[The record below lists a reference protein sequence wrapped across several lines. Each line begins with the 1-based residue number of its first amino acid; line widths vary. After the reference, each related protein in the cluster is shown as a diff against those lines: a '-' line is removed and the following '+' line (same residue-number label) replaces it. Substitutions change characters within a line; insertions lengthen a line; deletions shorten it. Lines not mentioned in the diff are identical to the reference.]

1 MNLLLFLLKSNQTL
15 ISLSDELDY
24 EPKCHLMQPHEVTGK
39 TKITLTPWPQ
49 HTEDTDILLSSD
61 SLLTV
66 VEPTKKLA
74 DAYLKK
80 IGKTYEDLKPK
91 DNKVLLTED
100 ENVPQAA
107 VPPEDED
114 EYEPYYMETE

>member
-1 MNLLLFLLKSNQTL
+1 
-15 ISLSDELDY
+15 
-24 EPKCHLMQPHEVTGK
+24 MQPHEVTGK
-39 TKITLTPWPQ
+39 TKITLTPWPP

-61 SLLTV
+61 NLLTV

-100 ENVPQAA
+100 ENVPQVA

>member
-1 MNLLLFLLKSNQTL
+1 
-15 ISLSDELDY
+15 
-24 EPKCHLMQPHEVTGK
+24 MQPHEVTGK
-39 TKITLTPWPQ
+39 TKITLTPWPP

-61 SLLTV
+61 NLLTV

-100 ENVPQAA
+100 ENVPQVA

-114 EYEPYYMETE
+114 EYEPFYMETE

>member
-39 TKITLTPWPQ
+39 TKITLTPWPP
-49 HTEDTDILLSSD
+49 HTEDIDILLSSD
-61 SLLTV
+61 NLLTV

-100 ENVPQAA
+100 ENVPQVA

-114 EYEPYYMETE
+114 EYEPFYMETE

>member
-39 TKITLTPWPQ
+39 TKISLTPWPP

-66 VEPTKKLA
+66 VEQTKKLA

>member
-1 MNLLLFLLKSNQTL
+1 
-15 ISLSDELDY
+15 
-24 EPKCHLMQPHEVTGK
+24 MQPHEVTGK
-39 TKITLTPWPQ
+39 TKVTLTPWPP

-61 SLLTV
+61 NLLTV

-91 DNKVLLTED
+91 DEKVLLNED
-100 ENVPQAA
+100 ETVPQPAM
-107 VPPEDED
+107 PPEDD
-114 EYEPYYMETE
+114 EYEPYYVETE

>member
-39 TKITLTPWPQ
+39 TKISLTPWPP
-49 HTEDTDILLSSD
+49 HTEETDILLSSD
-61 SLLTV
+61 TLLTV

>member
-1 MNLLLFLLKSNQTL
+1 
-15 ISLSDELDY
+15 
-24 EPKCHLMQPHEVTGK
+24 MQPHEVTGK
-39 TKITLTPWPQ
+39 TKITLTPWPS

-100 ENVPQAA
+100 ESVPQAV

-114 EYEPYYMETE
+114 EYEPFYMETE

>member
-15 ISLSDELDY
+15 ISLSEELDY

-39 TKITLTPWPQ
+39 TKVTLTPWPP

-61 SLLTV
+61 NLLTV

-91 DNKVLLTED
+91 DEKVLLNED
-100 ENVPQAA
+100 ETVPQPAM
-107 VPPEDED
+107 PPEDD
-114 EYEPYYMETE
+114 EYEPYYVETE